1 LVKLRVKKNPPSINN
16 SKIVDYLPKRFTTR
30 QDLED
35 AIQLDVAR
43 VQQEEE
49 ERRQRTENEKYPFE
63 NLKKRVREV
72 EDDEDKEGR

>member
-1 LVKLRVKKNPPSINN
+1 M
-16 SKIVDYLPKRFTTR
+16 
-30 QDLED
+30 ED